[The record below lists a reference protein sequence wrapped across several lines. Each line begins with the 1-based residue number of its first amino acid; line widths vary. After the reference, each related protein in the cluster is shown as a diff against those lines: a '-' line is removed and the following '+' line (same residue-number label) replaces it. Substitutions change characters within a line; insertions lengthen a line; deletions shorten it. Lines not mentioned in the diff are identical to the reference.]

1 MTHLINQ
8 LICLFISPV
17 LSELCQIWRI
27 PFIPCSYGPKIMLAV
42 VIPALDSVYSKIA
55 IWLNDKGR
63 IKKKAMFSNDIEK
76 RKIWR

>member
-1 MTHLINQ
+1 
-8 LICLFISPV
+8 
-17 LSELCQIWRI
+17 
-27 PFIPCSYGPKIMLAV
+27 MLAV